1 MRKTPSG
8 VTDRGVSSAGGERGA
23 NLRSIT
29 LARKTRETRFT
40 RFRPGRAEREAGS
53 AERAIPR
60 GEDIRGA
67 RTHERNGSDRAF
79 RLAGLVVRR
88 DARGRGRGRV
98 KRVERNFH
106 RVGYPGDG
114 IPGAVRLFED
124 RIARSETQG
133 GERRQPPPPAR
144 ARRLRP
150 RASPTPRRRICAPA
164 AASERLSQSN
174 KTNASGKFRRV
185 VPGCQELISTRR
197 RISRRSSFPMATSQ
211 NIRTFRP
218 FPFLP
223 THRIR
228 SIWHCFPARLD
239 AIRWR
244 FARNV

>member
-1 MRKTPSG
+1 MRR
-8 VTDRGVSSAGGERGA
+8 VHAFSAGTRREGDRERGA
-23 NLRSIT
+23 GD
-29 LARKTRETRFT
+29 
-40 RFRPGRAEREAGS
+40 P
-53 AERAIPR
+53 
-60 GEDIRGA
+60 
-67 RTHERNGSDRAF
+67 
-79 RLAGLVVRR
+79 
-88 DARGRGRGRV
+88 ARGRHPGGTHSRGTAAIARFASRGSSCAATRARRGRGRV

-106 RVGYPGDG
+106 RVAYPGDG

-124 RIARSETQG
+124 RIARSETRG

-174 KTNASGKFRRV
+174 KTNASGKCRRV